1 VDRPNR
7 GGARLGGLANGRN
20 GAASSKREPRAGR
33 ATACL
38 FGRWARPVCAEVSE
52 NWEGI
57 VKLNHLNLTVSGTS
71 ETRRL
76 FETHFGLTGLEA
88 GVTRTATRCSK
99 KAR

>member
-1 VDRPNR
+1 
-7 GGARLGGLANGRN
+7 L
-20 GAASSKREPRAGR
+20 
-33 ATACL
+33 
-38 FGRWARPVCAEVSE
+38 
-52 NWEGI
+52 
-57 VKLNHLNLTVSGTS
+57 KLNHLNLTVFGTS